1 MTREDQIL
9 KLIVEHFIKTAEPVG
24 SQTLLEVYHLPFSSA
39 TIRSTMN
46 SLEKEGYLEK
56 THTSSGR
63 VPSGKGYTY
72 YVEHLREENVDE
84 SVKYALSKVLEQK
97 TKSVEE
103 VVKESCEILSHM
115 TNLASVVLGPKVNEE
130 HLLSVQIIPLSEKTA
145 TAVFVTDK
153 GYVEN
158 KTFII
163 DDKMSLSDVQK
174 TVDLLNA
181 RLKGTSIADLVPKME
196 AMKQALTDYV
206 VGHDVVYQAILG
218 AFVKF
223 AGERIKLYGKENLFE
238 TPEFTEDAK
247 TLQKVLELVDDPEAL
262 RAALA
267 ASGAP
272 KEEGVNVT
280 IGDPSHGLSDVAIV
294 SGEVNLPGGK
304 GTSISLL
311 GPTRMDYEKAVAL
324 LDYVSKTLD
333 SYFNET
339 PTKGGKESCPKKKS
353 SPKSSPASTP
363 SNLTPN
369 PAAETPEP
377 NPKPNPNKAK
387 K

>member
-1 MTREDQIL
+1 MTREEQIL
-9 KLIVEHFIKTAEPVG
+9 KLIVEYFIKTAAPVG
-24 SQTLLEVYHLPFSSA
+24 SQTLLDAYHLPYSSA
-39 TIRSTMN
+39 TIRNEMN
-46 SLEKEGYLEK
+46 SLEKEGFLEK

-72 YVEHLREENVDE
+72 YVEHLREETVDD
-84 SVKYALSKVLEQK
+84 SVKFALQKVLDQK

-103 VVKESCEILSHM
+103 VITESCEILSNM

-163 DDKMSLSDVQK
+163 DQSMSLNDVKK
-174 TVDLLNA
+174 TVDLLNQ
-181 RLKGTSIADLVPKME
+181 RLTGTSIADLVPKME
-196 AMKQALTDYV
+196 AMKPALTDYV

-218 AFVKF
+218 AFVRF

-247 TLQKVLELVDDPEAL
+247 KLQKVLELVDDPEAL
-262 RAALA
+262 RAALSA
-267 ASGAP
+267 AAP
-272 KEEGVNVT
+272 KENPDGVNVT
-280 IGDPSHGLSDVAIV
+280 IGDSQHGLDDVAIV
-294 SGEVNLPGGK
+294 SAEVNLPGGK

-333 SYFNET
+333 SYFNEVTT
-339 PTKGGKESCPKKKS
+339 PNSTSKGGNKPCPKKNKTS
-353 SPKSSPASTP
+353 SSPA
-363 SNLTPN
+363 
-369 PAAETPEP
+369 ETPKP
-377 NPKPNPNKAK
+377 KQPKNPPKAPSSK